1 MTENDHTPLKI
12 RATPHGVAFD
22 VDVKVRA
29 KQTRITGVRTGRL
42 GVALAAVPVDGAAN
56 EALRRTLAEH
66 LGVSRS
72 QVRIVSGETY
82 RRKVVEI
89 TGMGVA
95 DVVARLDQGT
105 PAR

>member
-1 MTENDHTPLKI
+1 MTENDDTPLNV
-12 RATPHGVAFD
+12 RATAHGVAFD
-22 VDVKVRA
+22 VEVKVRA

-42 GVALAAVPVDGAAN
+42 GVALAAAPVDGAAN
-56 EALRRTLAEH
+56 EALRRALAEH

-72 QVRIVSGETY
+72 QVRIVLGETH

-95 DVVARLDQGT
+95 DVAARLDVT

>member
-1 MTENDHTPLKI
+1 MTEDDETPLNV
-12 RATPHGVAFD
+12 RETARGVAFD
-22 VDVKVRA
+22 VEVKVRA

-66 LGVSRS
+66 LGVSRG
-72 QVRIVSGETY
+72 QVRIVLGETH

-89 TGMGVA
+89 TGMSVA
-95 DVVARLDQGT
+95 EIAARLNA
-105 PAR
+105 PRAR